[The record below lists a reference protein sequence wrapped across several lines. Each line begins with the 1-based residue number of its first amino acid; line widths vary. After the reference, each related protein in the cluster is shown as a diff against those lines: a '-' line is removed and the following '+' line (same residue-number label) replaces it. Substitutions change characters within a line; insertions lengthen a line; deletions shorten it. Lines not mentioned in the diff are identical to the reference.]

1 MTFLYTANKLR
12 LDMKIDEILR
22 SKKSNR
28 PRKKKTNDEV
38 LDSFADDE
46 VARLREAMNTAADED
61 IRSNNDKLPATAK
74 LRLLPEAMDTLRK
87 CVDFISFKK
96 YCFIDIISYFRVS
109 LAQSMI
115 DNNLL
120 EAVRRWLEP
129 LPDRSLPAHNIQR
142 EFFAII
148 RKMEF
153 IDSAVLKESGLGR
166 VVLFY
171 TKCKRT
177 TLDIK
182 RIANDLVSIWS
193 RPIIKRSASYRDRIV
208 PTALESVDVDM
219 RAGEKLHAI
228 LARAKE
234 AEKGRVRK
242 NAVMIPQRELGTY
255 TVAPKMNSGIGR
267 GSVSV
272 DLDIERRRRNA
283 ERLRSLTRKV
293 TMK

>member
-1 MTFLYTANKLR
+1 
-12 LDMKIDEILR
+12 
-22 SKKSNR
+22 
-28 PRKKKTNDEV
+28 
-38 LDSFADDE
+38 
-46 VARLREAMNTAADED
+46 
-61 IRSNNDKLPATAK
+61 
-74 LRLLPEAMDTLRK
+74 
-87 CVDFISFKK
+87 
-96 YCFIDIISYFRVS
+96 
-109 LAQSMI
+109 MI

-129 LPDRSLPAHNIQR
+129 LPDRSLPALNIQR
-142 EFFAII
+142 EFFTII

-171 TKCKRT
+171 TKCKRVSP
-177 TLDIK
+177 DIA
-182 RIANDLVSIWS
+182 RIANDLVSVWS

-208 PTALESVDVDM
+208 PIAQDAMGGDGGAAGVDM
-219 RAGEKLHAI
+219 RAGERLNSI

-234 AEKGRVRK
+234 SEKGRVKR

-255 TVAPKMNSGIGR
+255 TVAPRVGAGMGGMGLGR

-272 DLDIERRRRNA
+272 DVDVERRKKNA

-293 TMK
+293 VMK